1 MQTTFSR
8 YCYTFKQSIG
18 RNPMPV
24 SIRSLALASLFI
36 ATGAISAS
44 FYITNHKGKQET
56 PALLAPLLI
65 SPAQASTPNAGN
77 TMPTLA
83 PMLSKVTPSVV
94 NIYTKQRVRVNNRVA
109 EFFGGGVIPQEHISQ
124 SLGSGVIVDAA
135 RGLILTNNHVV
146 EGADEV
152 SVGLSD
158 GRTFEAQPVGSD
170 PDTDIAVIR
179 IAAKDLLA
187 LPIADSTRLRVGD
200 YVVAVGNPFGLGQ
213 TVTSGIVSAVGRSG
227 LQGMGYQNFI
237 QTDAS
242 INPGNSGGALVNLNG
257 ELVGINA
264 ASFNPHGSAAG
275 NIGLGFAIPSNLA
288 KEIMRQ
294 LMAYGEVRRGSLGLE
309 AQTAQAQSEPFSKGA
324 WVTRVYRG
332 SPAEAA
338 GIRISD
344 VIISANGQRIESADA
359 LSNLEGL
366 LPLGTPV
373 HLDIVRDKQHITVS
387 AQLRA
392 QPKEQEAGQLDARLA
407 GAILIDLPERY
418 KQSGMRGVIINKVIA
433 NSRAANNGLE
443 VGDRILLLNEQNIS
457 DLNELRALLTQHAE
471 RLELGLARG
480 RQSGYLQMR

>member
-1 MQTTFSR
+1 
-8 YCYTFKQSIG
+8 
-18 RNPMPV
+18 MPV
-24 SIRSLALASLFI
+24 SLRSMALATLFT
-36 ATGAISAS
+36 ATGALAAGFYFSNQKDTGKLRAS
-44 FYITNHKGKQET
+44 TDAWGI
-56 PALLAPLLI
+56 A
-65 SPAQASTPNAGN
+65 PAQASTPNAPENAG

-94 NIYTKQRVRVNNRVA
+94 NIYTKQRVRVNNPLA
-109 EFFGGGVIPQEHISQ
+109 EFFGGGRIPQERIAQ

-152 SVGLSD
+152 SVSLSD

-179 IAAKDLLA
+179 IAATDLRA
-187 LPIADSTRLRVGD
+187 LPVADSAKLRVGD

-227 LQGMGYQNFI
+227 LQGLGYQNFI

-257 ELVGINA
+257 ELVGINV
-264 ASFNPHGSAAG
+264 ASFNPRGSAAG

-294 LMAYGEVRRGSLGLE
+294 LMAFGEVRRGSLGLE
-309 AQTAQAQSEPFSKGA
+309 AETTQSQAEPYTKGA
-324 WVTRVYRG
+324 WVSRVYRG

-338 GIRISD
+338 GIKPGD
-344 VIISANGQRIESADA
+344 VIVAANGQRIESGEA
-359 LSNLEGL
+359 LDNLEGL
-366 LPLGTPV
+366 LPLDAPV
-373 HLDIVRDKQHITVS
+373 RLDINRAGQRLTVS

-392 QPKEQEAGQLDARLA
+392 EPKQQDAGQLDPRLS
-407 GAILIDLPERY
+407 GAVLIDLPERY
-418 KQSGMRGVIINKVIA
+418 KQTGMRGVIVNKVGA
-433 NSRAANNGLE
+433 GSRAARNGLE
-443 VGDRILLLNEQNIS
+443 VGDRILAVNRQPVN
-457 DLNELRALLTQHAE
+457 DLNALRARLSPNAT

-480 RQSGYLQMR
+480 RQSGYLEMR